1 MRSRR
6 ASKKC
11 TSSNQFNSQE
21 QIYDM
26 SNIDSGKEY
35 PVVRR
40 KATCRSTQATK
51 HFNEEKKVDSIV
63 QLSHAY
69 PGSRRIPKN
78 AGLIPCQLD
87 TRLGTVHVGLPMFSV
102 FLTQSLTFL
111 YGV

>member
-11 TSSNQFNSQE
+11 TSSDQFNSQE

-26 SNIDSGKEY
+26 SNFDSGKKY

-40 KATCRSTQATK
+40 KATCRSTQAPK

-69 PGSRRIPKN
+69 PRVEKDPEECRTDP
-78 AGLIPCQLD
+78 
-87 TRLGTVHVGLPMFSV
+87 LP
-102 FLTQSLTFL
+102 T
-111 YGV
+111 GH